1 MAANRVIGAGG
12 RIPWH
17 YTSDMRHVK
26 ETTTGFPC
34 IMGRKTYESFPRRPL
49 PGRQNI
55 VLTRSTG
62 YQVAAEVKIC
72 AGLAEATTWCGNLGA
87 EKVFI
92 LGGEEVYRLALAEA
106 DEMLIT
112 LVPDDVAGDTLF
124 LQGCGRLDLPTANV
138 DEMWRTLYERL
149 ATLPGDVV
157 LYPGH
162 DYGHLPSA
170 PLADVR
176 RFNSHLKVPDID
188 TWRRLMGR

>member
-1 MAANRVIGAGG
+1 MSNPPLKKIILAAMAANRVIGAGG

-124 LQGCGRLDLPTANV
+124 PEWDPRQWREVNRRQGEEGLQFVT
-138 DEMWRTLYERL
+138 Y
-149 ATLPGDVV
+149 
-157 LYPGH
+157 
-162 DYGHLPSA
+162 
-170 PLADVR
+170 R
-176 RFNSHLKVPDID
+176 RSPAFVTNREK
-188 TWRRLMGR
+188 